1 MMSQTEQIERITH
14 SLAIS
19 HMDREN
25 SSSMLFATARD
36 ESVYLQH
43 HSPRGSLAQAKRR
56 EQLLCKG

>member
-1 MMSQTEQIERITH
+1 MMIQMEQSERLTH
-14 SLAIS
+14 LLAVS
-19 HMDREN
+19 HMDPEN
-25 SSSMLFATARD
+25 SSSMLSATVRD